1 MFQGM
6 FRKRGRPPD
15 PPLQI
20 GGYDKPSHE
29 ESKQIPV
36 HQLRDAPRQL
46 PLPAVREFEQ
56 SIVLQQEQPEISNAI
71 VESSSLLQ
79 QHDVDM
85 LDSHNRGLS
94 QNPQQVMSPN
104 QAIPNLVVEVDTPN
118 VPDLPFS
125 YEQRNEIFSETSSR
139 MYRELCGPEGVV
151 LQQNNILQ
159 QVIQQVHHDSNLH
172 GAINEQ
178 QENISQI
185 VAEVNRLREELAR
198 LKMALRQGFI
208 LIDET
213 CAKHSTALEGLQS
226 FAGAEIGA
234 NQKIHETLHRLSS
247 QMGTLQHRTLE
258 LERNTSLDWRMQSI
272 EDDLGKLQVK
282 LLGNSQLSEPDKV
295 VMQLSQQVRELS
307 ESPLWSEMK
316 RTTEEVQHFKE
327 RISPVMKDIE
337 SRLKQ
342 LEVINQEQGNY
353 QDMQKMKEK
362 LSPVMI
368 DIEKRLIALETRPV
382 ETSISNVSFTEEN
395 PTTMTT
401 LIERVQVL
409 ESRVNNL
416 EPSNSTLQSSISST
430 PLEPPEEHRRKE
442 SSVNEPSSSYTQERS
457 AIPIT
462 HTYTMGELEGRILKR
477 IQAIESQLTQYGAQE
492 LPHRQRELETKV
504 NRLLQVSDLPSFGHE
519 SSSAT
524 SSIISLELRLKKM
537 ESSHESLVTENKKLQ
552 ARVFA
557 LEESKTAMRV
567 NHVIDRLDDVI
578 KVVNTQATDS
588 YHLDQSVQDIQQ
600 ELMTLRQTVESWN
613 DEQSNDENQEEQQEV
628 SPQEDVPDLPVY
640 EDQGHPYDPPPGL
653 GRSPSNAGSG
663 TTIILSSLELPLVKG
678 SKRVFVRDAHLFAI
692 GKYIVID
699 RWFVSKVIGRGSIFI
714 DDPSPTDF
722 PIGTSVRTIGPEDQW
737 TVDENG
743 RMHLNSIP
751 TNMHSAQQADALRET
766 EVFQTPPTTPRY
778 KEVVEEDD
786 GVIYLNRILPID
798 PTYQDSPDTLPSGK
812 PKPPHD
818 FDQETLDDETP
829 LNQWL
834 LDGSSRRSHQHW
846 KQIYQYYKRN
856 DPTPADLNGR
866 DVILKQHNVLEVLKS
881 AGALPKGEG
890 PIVQVLDSIRRW
902 EEQFLQVLRGL
913 NLACSI
919 YGKLLLNGVHS
930 TLARL
935 NKKKFAIEQIETKY
949 KGSTLESQFYP
960 ELESHICTWLGHQ
973 LSDAVKRK
981 ANNRCATPSAGVMLT
996 EYYFSVFPT
1005 PDVQAAQLSNYIRRP
1020 YNQATTAS
1028 GVIQN
1033 LELWKVSIQIHR
1045 EVAGL
1050 MLSLSD
1056 MRKAFFHIIQPVVH
1070 DELFD
1075 FALKMAREA
1084 NLDARAISEEDT
1096 LLFFKRMVAKL
1107 HGVNIN
1113 KEFSNPKKKQENTVK
1128 AITSGEATLPK
1139 GGGKSKGKGPALPKG
1154 NKGKGKGKRSDR
1166 SQTPPPS
1173 LGGKGGGESKKGN
1186 TKTKPAITQ
1195 GKAGESVPKSIPP
1208 MGSTQASSSS
1218 SNPVTPSPKAGVSKP
1233 GKIPKQCAYFASPGG
1248 CTRGDK
1254 CMYLHEMEGGKP
1266 KPALPED
1273 VAKLEA
1279 RAKSNPSLRPP
1290 SKPPPKSSPSTP
1302 GIPIVKML
1310 HVPRGPVS
1318 SFDFTMFYDCEEEG
1332 QYDQFFDC
1340 REPPELQH
1348 PISDTG
1354 DICPLPKT
1362 DPCRHMY
1369 RTFKTSRVS
1378 VMQHNRYAEWVRC
1391 HWCGHTHATMTYSS
1405 ICCMHCRENTT
1416 P

>member
-1 MFQGM
+1 M
-6 FRKRGRPPD
+6 
-15 PPLQI
+15 
-20 GGYDKPSHE
+20 
-29 ESKQIPV
+29 
-36 HQLRDAPRQL
+36 
-46 PLPAVREFEQ
+46 
-56 SIVLQQEQPEISNAI
+56 
-71 VESSSLLQ
+71 ESSSSSQ

-85 LDSHNRGLS
+85 LDSHHRRFPHNQG
-94 QNPQQVMSPN
+94 QVMSPN
-104 QAIPNLVVEVDTPN
+104 QAIPSLPLEVDTPN

-172 GAINEQ
+172 GTINEQ

-185 VAEVNRLREELAR
+185 IAEVNRLREELAR
-198 LKMALRQGFI
+198 LKLALRQGFI

-213 CAKHSTALEGLQS
+213 CAKHSSALEGLQS

-234 NQKIHETLHRLSS
+234 SQKIHETLQRLSS
-247 QMGTLQHRTLE
+247 QMGALQYRTLE
-258 LERNTSLDWRMQSI
+258 LEKNTALDWRMQSI
-272 EDDLGKLQVK
+272 EDDLSRLQVK
-282 LLGNSQLSEPDKV
+282 FLGSSQLSEPDRV
-295 VMQLSQQVRELS
+295 VTQLSQQVRELS
-307 ESPLWSEMK
+307 ENPLWNEMK
-316 RTTEEVQHFKE
+316 RTTVEVQHFKE
-327 RISPVMKDIE
+327 KISPVMKDIE
-337 SRLKQ
+337 SRLGQ
-342 LEVINQEQGNY
+342 LEVLSREQGEY

-362 LSPVMI
+362 LSPVML
-368 DIEKRLIALETRPV
+368 DIEKRLIALETRLV

-416 EPSNSTLQSSISST
+416 EPSNSTLHSSISST
-430 PLEPPEEHRRKE
+430 PLEPPEDHRRKE
-442 SSVNEPSSSYTQERS
+442 SSINEPSSSHTQERS
-457 AIPIT
+457 TIPIT
-462 HTYTMGELEGRILKR
+462 HTYTMGELEGRLLKR
-477 IQAIESQLTQYGAQE
+477 MQAIESQLMQYGTQE
-492 LPHRQRELETKV
+492 LPLRQRELETKLD
-504 NRLLQVSDLPSFGHE
+504 RILQVKDLPSFGHE
-519 SSSAT
+519 SSSA
-524 SSIISLELRLKKM
+524 SLSFASLELRLKET
-537 ESSHESLVTENKKLQ
+537 ESNHENIVTESKKLQ

-557 LEESKTAMRV
+557 LEESKTAVRIS
-567 NHVIDRLDDVI
+567 HVIDRLDEVI
-578 KVVNTQATDS
+578 KVVNTQAAES
-588 YHLDQSVQDIQQ
+588 YHLDQSIQDIQQ
-600 ELMTLRQTVESWN
+600 ELVTLRQTVDSWN
-613 DEQSNDENQEEQQEV
+613 DEQQNDEAQEEQQETT
-628 SPQEDVPDLPVY
+628 PQEELPDLPVY
-640 EDQGHPYDPPPGL
+640 EDQGLPYDPPPGL
-653 GRSPSNAGSG
+653 NRSSSVAGSG
-663 TTIILSSLELPLVKG
+663 TTVILSSLELPLVKG

-692 GKYIVID
+692 GKYVVID
-699 RWFVSKVIGRGSIFI
+699 RWFVSKVTGRGSIFI
-714 DDPSPTDF
+714 DDPSPTEF

-737 TVDENG
+737 TVDEDG

-751 TNMHSAQQADALRET
+751 TNMHSAQQVETLRET

-778 KEVVEEDD
+778 REVVEEDD

-798 PTYQDSPDTLPSGK
+798 PTYRDSSDALPSGK

-818 FDQETLDDETP
+818 FDQETLEDETP

-913 NLACSI
+913 NLACSV

-960 ELESHICTWLGHQ
+960 ELESHICTWLGNQ

-981 ANNRCATPSAGVMLT
+981 ASNRCATPSAGVMLT

-1096 LLFFKRMVAKL
+1096 LLFFKRIVAKL
-1107 HGVNIN
+1107 HGVNLN
-1113 KEFSNPKKKQENTVK
+1113 KEFNNPKKKQENTIK
-1128 AITSGEATLPK
+1128 AITSGETTPAKGSGPK
-1139 GGGKSKGKGPALPKG
+1139 GSKGKSKGKR
-1154 NKGKGKGKRSDR
+1154 NDR
-1166 SQTPPPS
+1166 SQTPPPPS
-1173 LGGKGGGESKKGN
+1173 GGKGGESKKGN
-1186 TKTKPAITQ
+1186 SKTKPALTQ
-1195 GKAGESVPKSIPP
+1195 GKAGESAPKSSPP
-1208 MGSTQASSSS
+1208 MGSTPASSSS
-1218 SNPVTPSPKAGVSKP
+1218 NNPVTPSPKAGVSKP
-1233 GKIPKQCAYFASPGG
+1233 GKIPRQCAYFASPGG

-1254 CMYLHEMEGGKP
+1254 CMYLHELEGGKP

-1290 SKPPPKSSPSTP
+1290 SRPPPKSSPPTP

-1310 HVPRGPVS
+1310 HVPVGPVS
-1318 SFDFTMFYDCEEEG
+1318 SLDFAIFYDCEDEG
-1332 QYDQFFDC
+1332 QNDRFYDCQEPQNCDIQFLTQETFV
-1340 REPPELQH
+1340 RYQKRNRV
-1348 PISDTG
+1348 
-1354 DICPLPKT
+1354 DI
-1362 DPCRHMY
+1362 
-1369 RTFKTSRVS
+1369 
-1378 VMQHNRYAEWVRC
+1378 
-1391 HWCGHTHATMTYSS
+1391 
-1405 ICCMHCRENTT
+1405 
-1416 P
+1416 